1 MATEEPDSEEWK
13 DYVKRRIASLYE
25 EHLSDNERIDNEEHL
40 SDNEG
45 IDYDEVLG
53 RQSNL
58 GHIAAGVYMK
68 QHSESTRSAPTSE
81 SALEK
86 QRNETGLKVKEDIE
100 KRLERLTSK
109 RQQRTLECC

>member
-1 MATEEPDSEEWK
+1 VKTDFYEEMMATEEPDSEEWK

-25 EHLSDNERIDNEEHL
+25 EHLSDNER
-40 SDNEG
+40 

-86 QRNETGLKVKEDIE
+86 QRSETGLKVKEDIE